1 MRRSKLEM
9 YVDILKVLAQ
19 KGPLKLTHVM
29 YKANV
34 NCSVLKEYLDFLTKQ
49 GLVEEKIIRKE
60 RIVYV
65 ITQRGVTVL
74 KQFRELKQVLPIV
87 EETGNEVKNIGPYFF

>member
-19 KGPLKLTHVM
+19 RGPLKLTHIM

-34 NCSVLKEYLDFLTKQ
+34 NCKVLKEYLDFLTKQ

-60 RIVYV
+60 RLVYV
-65 ITQRGVTVL
+65 ITQLGLTVL
-74 KQFRELKQVLPIV
+74 KQFRELKEVLPIV
-87 EETGNEVKNIGPYFF
+87 EETRNQAPYMY

>member
-1 MRRSKLEM
+1 MRRSQLEM

-19 KGPLKLTHVM
+19 RGPLKLTHIM

-34 NCSVLKEYLDFLTKQ
+34 NCKVLKEYLDFLTKQ
-49 GLVEEKIIRKE
+49 GLVEEKIIRRE
-60 RIVYV
+60 RVVYA

-74 KQFRELKQVLPIV
+74 KQFRELKEVLPIV
-87 EETGNEVKNIGPYFF
+87 EETRNQALCLS